1 MWEFIL
7 ANQTFILGM
16 LATLIVWVVW
26 KITGHSVDKTK
37 ILAILGI
44 ILDII
49 QDIKINPKT
58 AELSDFEKKALAI
71 QRVEALLPLKK
82 KNLAQKVFGSIGGAV
97 EYVYQNRK
105 WMLGAATSLAKA
117 VF

>member
-16 LATLIVWVVW
+16 LATLIVWAVW

-37 ILAILGI
+37 IMAILGI

-58 AELSDFEKKALAI
+58 ANLSDFEKKALAI
-71 QRVEALLPLKK
+71 KRVEAALPAKK
-82 KNLAQKVFGSIGGAV
+82 KNLVQKVFGTVGGAV
-97 EYVYQNRK
+97 EYVYHNRK
-105 WMLGAATSLAKA
+105 WLLGAATAALKA